1 MDAQMIESQ
10 YNKMLAFSYG
20 NVDSLIRQLNK
31 SIKLYKNAKNPNH
44 PKVKYRIE
52 LYTKI
57 IEHGNTCRNFK
68 TPIGIDKT

>member
-1 MDAQMIESQ
+1 MIDVKTIESQ
-10 YNKMLAFSYG
+10 YIKMLAFSYG
-20 NVDSLIRQLNK
+20 NIDGLINKLNK
-31 SIKLYKNAKNPNH
+31 SINIYRNAKNPQH

-68 TPIGIDKT
+68 E